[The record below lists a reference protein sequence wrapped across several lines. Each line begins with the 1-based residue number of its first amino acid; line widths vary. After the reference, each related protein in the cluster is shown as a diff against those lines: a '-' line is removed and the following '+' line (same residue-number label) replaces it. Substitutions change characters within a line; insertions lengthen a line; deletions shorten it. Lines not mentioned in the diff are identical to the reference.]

1 MKIYKPTSELIRIKV
16 VREGDKNTYITIQE
30 ASLSEAYEYVH
41 NLFKDYPYKPSE
53 VNLKRTRVEVREY
66 IDKKNGKAKS
76 LYLYGLSPEEIK
88 NFIIENLCTR

>member
-1 MKIYKPTSELIRIKV
+1 MKLHTPTPELIRIKV
-16 VREGDKNTYITIQE
+16 VREGDKNIYMTIQE
-30 ASLSEAYEYVH
+30 ASLSEAYNFVH

-66 IDKKNGKAKS
+66 INKKNGKAKS

-88 NFIIENLCTR
+88 NFITEKL